1 MLDTSSRCSFTNHS
15 KAFLERWSLSL
26 IARSTRALICLVTR
40 SSDSSESLTASSAEV
55 KADRGAGMAGMVN
68 KGLHAQASRFPIIQF
83 ATLAQPLIL
92 MGIYMFLP
100 LILVFGRY
108 SLQIMF
114 LGALAI
120 FTVKLWAVL
129 WFIAMWIDEHLWAA
143 MYPDAEHLLFNV
155 LHLEF
160 DAALKRST
168 LNTLLIG
175 LYLGLP
181 LIWSGMMG
189 WASLHVVHGI
199 DAMKH
204 SAITAGMAAGQ
215 SGASIA
221 TRFVGGVGHSLR
233 RGRG

>member
-1 MLDTSSRCSFTNHS
+1 MGRSNPAVAPETMLPDDNR
-15 KAFLERWSLSL
+15 RWYQ
-26 IARSTRALICLVTR
+26 ALLG
-40 SSDSSESLTASSAEV
+40 AGPEV
-55 KADRGAGMAGMVN
+55 AGMAGMVN
-68 KGLHAQASRFPIIQF
+68 KALHAQASRFPIIQF

-129 WFIAMWIDEHLWAA
+129 WYIAMWIDEHLWVA
-143 MYPDAEHLLFNV
+143 MYPDAEHLLLNV

-160 DAALKRST
+160 DTALKRST

-189 WASLHVVHGI
+189 WASFHVVHGI
-199 DAMKH
+199 DAMKT
-204 SAITAGMAAGQ
+204 SAINAGLAAGQ
-215 SGASIA
+215 SGTFTLTGRLAQFGRA
-221 TRFVGGVGHSLR
+221 VNAAQQAGRRGLR
-233 RGRG
+233 R